1 MIISNIRKISVKHNF
16 YIRLKAS
23 MSSVLSWSANQHST
37 ILGLLSKKNQT
48 YFLSNSYVCYYYFLF
63 LF

>member
-37 ILGLLSKKNQT
+37 ILGLLSKKT
-48 YFLSNSYVCYYYFLF
+48 PYFLSNSYVCYYYFLF